1 MEPPTLSLER
11 PMKTSIRLFTFVLTC
26 FLSGAAFGN
35 QQPEPPPAQG
45 AEILEGQAPSLPAGS
60 QWKLYA
66 MQTPGAPHLSAKL
79 VAANTVMVSWP
90 SATTNY
96 SLVHNTNR
104 TAVSKDKAPWLKPK
118 EILQDDGTNQF
129 IVINP
134 QQGEYFYRL
143 EKLEQLLNP
152 KNGGGR

>member
-1 MEPPTLSLER
+1 
-11 PMKTSIRLFTFVLTC
+11 MKTSIRLFTFALAL
-26 FLSGAAFGN
+26 FLSRSAFGN
-35 QQPEPPPAQG
+35 QQPEPSPAHG
-45 AEILEGQAPSLPAGS
+45 TDILVGQAPSLPAGN

-79 VAANTVMVSWP
+79 VAANTVMIYWP
-90 SATTNY
+90 SAATNY
-96 SLVHNTNR
+96 SLFLNTNR
-104 TAVSKDKAPWLKPK
+104 TVVSKDKAPWLKPK

-143 EKLEQLLNP
+143 ESK
-152 KNGGGR
+152 K